1 MSDTNDVVSTTDTPA
16 PAPEAKP
23 QLKSSDTGVLS
34 KLSALKPDTASAPKA
49 DKPEAKPASDAPPAV
64 KGSDAD
70 SAADH
75 QDDDDRPDRKI
86 EPWMKKRLS
95 RAEEKGRKLGRAEI
109 LDEVRTLRGAP
120 EAPKGEP
127 KQEQTQQQPAAQK
140 TLADFDYDMEKYS
153 RYLAREETKAVL
165 AERDAEQERQRT
177 ERTAREA
184 QTAFEKRK
192 AEFESRVGEGAWD
205 EMVSAKVDVPQ
216 QVIDL
221 LMGHERDLDI
231 AHYLINN
238 PDELDALRGKSN
250 LAIARGLAAIETKL
264 SGSSREQ
271 ELPPKTTKAPPPP
284 PKVTG
289 AGKSVK
295 SIAEMSTAERIAEW
309 RRQKQ
314 QRQAS

>member
-1 MSDTNDVVSTTDTPA
+1 MSDTPDVASATDTQA

-23 QLKSSDTGVLS
+23 ELKSTDTGVL
-34 KLSALKPDTASAPKA
+34 ATLKPKA
-49 DKPEAKPASDAPPAV
+49 DTAPPPKAEKPEAKPASDATPAV

-109 LDEVRTLRGAP
+109 LDEVRTLKGAP

-184 QTAFEKRK
+184 QSAFEKRK
-192 AEFESRVGEGAWD
+192 AEFESRAGEGAWD

-216 QVIDL
+216 EVIDL

-231 AHYLINN
+231 AHYLVNHT
-238 PDELDALRGKSN
+238 DELDALRGKSK
-250 LAIARGLAAIETKL
+250 LQIARGLSAIEAKL
-264 SGSSREQ
+264 SGSREQ

-295 SIAEMSTAERIAEW
+295 SIADMSTAERIAEW
-309 RRQKQ
+309 KRQKQ
-314 QRQAS
+314 QKQAS

>member
-1 MSDTNDVVSTTDTPA
+1 MSDESNVASATDTPA

-23 QLKSSDTGVLS
+23 ELKSTDTGVL
-34 KLSALKPDTASAPKA
+34 ATLKPKA
-49 DKPEAKPASDAPPAV
+49 DTAPPPKAEKPEAKPASDATPAV
-64 KGSDAD
+64 KGPDAD

-75 QDDDDRPDRKI
+75 PDDDDRADRKI
-86 EPWMKKRLS
+86 EPWMKKRLA
-95 RAEEKGRKLGRAEI
+95 RAEEKGRKQARAEI
-109 LDEVRTLRGAP
+109 LDEIRTLKSAPTDQPKADPKAQP
-120 EAPKGEP
+120 EAP
-127 KQEQTQQQPAAQK
+127 K
-140 TLADFDYDMEKYS
+140 TLADFQYDIEKYNA
-153 RYLAREETKAVL
+153 YAIREGVKQAL
-165 AERDAEQERQRT
+165 AERDAENDRQRK
-177 ERTAREA
+177 EQTAREA

-238 PDELDALRGKSN
+238 PDALDKLRGKSN
-250 LAIARGLAAIETKL
+250 LVIARELAAIETKL
-264 SGSSREQ
+264 SGSSEQ